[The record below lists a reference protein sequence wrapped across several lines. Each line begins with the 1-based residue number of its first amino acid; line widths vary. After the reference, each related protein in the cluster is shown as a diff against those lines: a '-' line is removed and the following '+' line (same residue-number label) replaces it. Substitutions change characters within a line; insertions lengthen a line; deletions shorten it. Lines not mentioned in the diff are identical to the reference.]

1 VIKTSAA
8 AKRLA
13 LPAILAACL
22 LPVFL
27 PAQPTELLRKPENF
41 ERSRDYDALHYK
53 LALVLHDKEKSYRGE
68 NTITVASLKDDLK
81 SLVFDAEGFTV
92 TEVAGPDG
100 RPLPFAVENKKL
112 IISLL
117 RGLAYGEK
125 VSVAVR
131 FHQENPKTGLKFVD
145 AGPGHPAQINT
156 YDWPEDGHHWFPC
169 YDYPNDKVTSEV
181 IATVRGDYK
190 VLSNGRLVEVLQ
202 DKSAGTST
210 WHWSQEE
217 PHPTYCIML
226 AAGPYEV
233 IKDSLGT
240 LPVDYWVYPKD
251 VADAPRSFKKT
262 PRMIEF
268 YNKTFGYAYPW
279 AKYDQVCVAGYGG
292 GMEATTATILGQST
306 IHDERADQDFSSD
319 GLVAHELAHMW
330 WGNLVT
336 ERAWPDVWLSES
348 FATYAEYLF
357 TRSDRGEDEGAL
369 NLEEKKAGYLAEAQT
384 RYIRPIVFNR
394 YNGPWEIMDAHSYPK
409 GAAVLHMLRYVLGDR
424 AFFRVLGEFLHRFA
438 FKNADTRDFMTVVK
452 ETTGENLDWFFEQWI
467 YKPGHPVFEV
477 SGTWDEPAGKLLLK
491 VRQVQDFS
499 RGIPVFRTPVVIG
512 IRAAGE
518 NVSEKKWIEK
528 SEEDFEFKLA
538 AKPRLV
544 RFDEGNQLL
553 KELIFKKSAEELI
566 FQIQNDDVVGR
577 MWAAGELQKFPSDPT
592 TREALLQAARK
603 DVFWAV
609 RRAAVETLAKIGAA
623 DLVLFFKEKLAD
635 GNSQVRAAAVRALA
649 AMKSPSLAPFFVDV
663 FNRDSSYVVQAEALI
678 AIGECGGRDRIAF
691 LRKAA
696 GLASPRDMLKRNA
709 ESSIKKIENAPVNK

>member
-1 VIKTSAA
+1 LLTL
-8 AKRLA
+8 LA
-13 LPAILAACL
+13 VCL
-22 LPVFL
+22 LPLFL
-27 PAQPTELLRKPENF
+27 TGQPAELLRKPENF

-53 LALVLHDKEKSYRGE
+53 LVLEFHDKEKSYRGE
-68 NTITVASLKDDLK
+68 NTITLASLRDDLK
-81 SLVFDAEGFTV
+81 SLVFDAEEFTV

-112 IISLL
+112 TITLSK
-117 RGLAYGEK
+117 GLAYGEK

-156 YDWPEDGHHWFPC
+156 YAWPEDAHHWFPC

-190 VLSNGRLVEVLQ
+190 VLSNGRLLEVLQ
-202 DKSAGTST
+202 DRAAGTST

-217 PHPTYCIML
+217 PHPTYGIML
-226 AAGPYEV
+226 AAGPFEV
-233 IKDSLGT
+233 IKDSLGS

-251 VADAPRSFKKT
+251 VADAPRSFGKT
-262 PRMIEF
+262 PKMIDF
-268 YNKTFGYAYPW
+268 YNKTFDFPYPW

-292 GMEATTATILGQST
+292 GMEATTATILGEAT

-330 WGNLVT
+330 WGDLVT

-357 TRSDRGEDEGAL
+357 TRFDRGEDEGAL
-369 NLEEKKAGYLAEAQT
+369 NLEQKKASYLAEARN
-384 RYIRPIVFNR
+384 RYVRPIVFNR
-394 YNGPWEIMDAHSYPK
+394 YNEPWEIMDAHSYPK
-409 GAAVLHMLRYVLGDR
+409 GAAVLHMLRFVLGDR
-424 AFFRVLGEFLHRFA
+424 PFFRVLGGFLNRFA
-438 FKNADTRDFMTVVK
+438 FKNVDTHDFMTVVK
-452 ETTGENLDWFFEQWI
+452 DATGKNLDWFFEQWI
-467 YKPGHPVFEV
+467 YKPGHPVFDV
-477 SGTWDEPAGKLLLK
+477 SAAWDEPAGKLLLK

-512 IRAAGE
+512 IRTARE
-518 NVSEKKWIEK
+518 NFSEKIWIEK
-528 SEEDFEFKLA
+528 GEESFEFKLPG
-538 AKPRLV
+538 KPRLV

-577 MWAAGELQKFPSDPT
+577 MWAAGELQKFPSDGPT
-592 TREALLQAARK
+592 RDALIQGARK
-603 DVFWAV
+603 DTFWAV
-609 RRAAVETLAKIGAA
+609 RRAALETLAKTGGT
-623 DLVLFFKEKLAD
+623 DLARFFKEKLAD
-635 GNSQVRAAAVRALA
+635 GSSKVRAAAVRALA
-649 AMKSPSLAPFFVDV
+649 AMKSPSLASFFVDV
-663 FNRDSSYVVQAEALI
+663 FNRDSSYAVQAEALI

-696 GLASPRDMLKRNA
+696 ALASPRDMLRRSA
-709 ESSIKKIENAPVNK
+709 QSAIKKIEGAPVNK